1 MSRVLISDDDLEG
14 LENKVIVITGKII
27 SQILYIGGS
36 SGIGRATAQLCLN
49 LGAKVVIGDLNPPS
63 SPFENDEN
71 LKFLAINAAKWES
84 LREMFAKTVEW
95 FGRID
100 HVYANAGIPTTPS
113 FLDVKLDEAGKL
125 EPPPFS
131 TLDLN
136 FTGTIYTIH
145 LANAYMTEL
154 APEKTTGTGSIVLA
168 SSEAAFRQMKGSD
181 YIISKHGVL
190 GMVRGLTDSLK
201 EKGIRLNAV
210 APSWTDTKLISL
222 AARAYYKMKTQ
233 TPEVVARSVV
243 LLFVDQSRCGNVL
256 YSKDGIYQEINMG
269 KNGLLEKALQILF
282 RKDDEFASKL

>member
-1 MSRVLISDDDLEG
+1 MARVLISEKDLDG
-14 LENKVIVITGKII
+14 LEDKVIVIT
-27 SQILYIGGS
+27 GGS

-49 LGAKVVIGDLNPPS
+49 LGAKVAIGDLNPPS

-71 LKFLAINAAKWES
+71 LKFLETNATKWES
-84 LREMFAKTVEW
+84 LREMFDRAVEW

-100 HVYANAGIPTTPS
+100 HVYANAGTSATHS
-113 FLDVKLDEAGKL
+113 FLDVKLNEVGKL

-136 FTGTIYTIH
+136 FTGMIYTIH

-168 SSEAAFRQMKGSD
+168 SSEAAFRQIKGYD
-181 YIISKHGVL
+181 YTISKHGVL
-190 GMVRGLTDSLK
+190 GMVRGLADLLK

-210 APSWTDTKLISL
+210 APSWTDTKLISP
-222 AARAYYKMKTQ
+222 AARAYFKMKTQ

-256 YSKDGIYQEINMG
+256 YSKEGTYREINMG
-269 KNGLLEKALQILF
+269 KNGLLEKTVQIC
-282 RKDDEFASKL
+282 RNDEEVASKL